1 LRLSPKEIKIIQE
14 EVNSVFKDAK
24 VYLFGSRLDDSKKGG
39 DIDLYI
45 VPKEQKD
52 FFRKKVLL
60 KTKLEDLLYKPV
72 DITVAY
78 NRNRAIEK
86 EVQKNCKLL

>member
-1 LRLSPKEIKIIQE
+1 MRLSPKEIKIIQQ
-14 EVNSVFKDAK
+14 EVNKIFDNAK
-24 VYLFGSRLDDSKKGG
+24 VYLFGSRLDDTKKGG

-52 FFRKKVLL
+52 FFRKKALL

-72 DITVAY
+72 DITIAY
-78 NRNRAIEK
+78 NSNRAIEK
-86 EVQKNCKLL
+86 EARKKCMLL